1 MANSQDKLTTND
13 IARALGANPSTIVR
27 YADKGVIKAEIV
39 RLGSNIIR
47 LFNADQIPVARA
59 LLQKNSARNGTKRY

>member
-27 YADKGVIKAEIV
+27 YADRGAIKCEILQ
-39 RLGSNIIR
+39 LGQNNIR
-47 LFNADQIPVARA
+47 LFDADQIPVARA
-59 LLQKNSARNGTKRY
+59 LLQRNSARNGAKRY